1 MNNIERIADMMSI
14 GYTAHEIIRI
24 LGIPTNQAEE
34 LLEQA
39 EMWNDTLAPTPY
51 TEEYMEEVASY
62 YGEE

>member
-1 MNNIERIADMMSI
+1 MMSI

>member
-24 LGIPTNQAEE
+24 LGIPMNMAEDLIQQAE
-34 LLEQA
+34 Q
-39 EMWNDTLAPTPY
+39 WNDQSSVPY